1 MSSTSSSNY
10 RRNKA
15 AIDQFRKELKSMF
28 HDISEVDVKI
38 LNKSVNEG
46 ARVAKE
52 NTNVVSG
59 FMRKNWRSTPAVKSA
74 SREVKKVL
82 VNSADYSEFVN
93 YGHRIVDGEGKTV
106 GFVKGQF
113 MLEKAISHAEKTMK
127 KEFEKEIERINRK
140 HDQ

>member
-15 AIDQFRKELKSMF
+15 AIDQFRKELKSML
-28 HDISEVDVKI
+28 DDVSEIDVKI
-38 LNKSVNEG
+38 LNESVKKGVE
-46 ARVAKE
+46 VAKD
-52 NTNVVSG
+52 NTNIDTG
-59 FMRKNWRSTPAVKSA
+59 FMRKSWRATPAVKSA
-74 SREVKKVL
+74 SGEVKKVL

-140 HDQ
+140 HDK

>member
-15 AIDQFRKELKSMF
+15 AIDQFRKELRSMF

-38 LNKSVNEG
+38 INKAVNEG

-140 HDQ
+140 HDK

>member
-28 HDISEVDVKI
+28 NDISGIDIKI
-38 LNKSVNEG
+38 LNKAVKEG
-46 ARVAKE
+46 VRVAKE

-59 FMRKNWRSTPAVKSA
+59 FMRKNWRSTPAVKNVSG
-74 SREVKKVL
+74 EVKKVL

-93 YGHRIVDGEGKTV
+93 YGHRIVDGDGKTV

-140 HDQ
+140 HDK

>member
-28 HDISEVDVKI
+28 NDISGIDIKI
-38 LNKSVNEG
+38 LNKAVKEG
-46 ARVAKE
+46 VRVAKE

-59 FMRKNWRSTPAVKSA
+59 FMRKNWRSTPAVKNVSG
-74 SREVKKVL
+74 EVKKVL

-93 YGHRIVDGEGKTV
+93 YGHRIVDGDGKTV

-127 KEFEKEIERINRK
+127 KEFEKEIERINKK
-140 HDQ
+140 HDK